1 MAQQCCVARL
11 KASYHARV
19 QVLNTPSRHLAIT
32 LQPPDKQLL
41 QNLCGPQDE
50 NLRHIEASFNVAIAR
65 RGWHLRISGNADL
78 STLAAELIQ
87 TLYTEA
93 IEPLSLSVLQQ
104 KLIKMRRRPQESE
117 DQPSALTDAEPDQ
130 IDVPH
135 NVPQAHLQ
143 HTHAQ
148 AAFLKN
154 IQTHD
159 VTFGIGPAGAGKM
172 ALAISAAVDAL
183 ARNEVKRIVLVR
195 PSAEKFCCLSPR
207 ELARKINPYLRPFYD
222 ALHDLI
228 GFEKTAKLCKKQQ
241 IEVSPLKYLQGRT
254 LNHTFI
260 VMDEAQ
266 NTTPQQMK
274 MFLTRIGAG
283 TKAVITGDI
292 NQIHLPGGEKS
303 GLVEARQVLA
313 DVPGLAFTDFSP
325 DDVVYQPIVA
335 RIIKA
340 YKKHASATS

>member
-1 MAQQCCVARL
+1 M
-11 KASYHARV
+11 
-19 QVLNTPSRHLAIT
+19 
-32 LQPPDKQLL
+32 QPPDKQLL
-41 QNLCGPQDE
+41 QNLCGPLDE
-50 NLRHIEASFNVAIAR
+50 NLRHIETHFNVAIAR
-65 RGWHLRISGNADL
+65 RGGQLRISGNTEPSA
-78 STLAAELIQ
+78 LAAELLQ
-87 TLYTEA
+87 KLYVQAT
-93 IEPLSLSVLQQ
+93 EPLSISGLQRN
-104 KLIKMRRRPQESE
+104 LIEMNRRPQESTGQAIE
-117 DQPSALTDAEPDQ
+117 PTDIEPARAKA
-130 IDVPH
+130 PH
-135 NVPQAHLQ
+135 G
-143 HTHAQ
+143 HTPNQ

-172 ALAISAAVDAL
+172 VLAISAAVDAL
-183 ARNEVKRIVLVR
+183 ARDEVKRIILVR
-195 PSAEKFCCLSPR
+195 PSAEKFCCLSPW
-207 ELARKINPYLRPFYD
+207 ELARKINPSLRPFYD

-335 RIIKA
+335 RIVKA
-340 YKKHASATS
+340 YKKNASATS